1 MMPNVTRGAKIV
13 GLMTY
18 LVGPGKANEHT
29 DPHLIGGDPAIM
41 AWHDDA
47 TLSAEAARDVAR
59 QIDQPRR
66 VYGTKV
72 MVPKRAKDDDGR
84 WRTDGPRD
92 GNVWHCSLSLKA
104 DEGEI
109 TDDKWSDIADD
120 FMREM
125 GFAETGLSPAR
136 WVAVRHGLSTNG
148 NDHIHIAA
156 TCVREDGTKV
166 ALWDDWKKSQR
177 VAHALEVKYGL
188 AITEGRAAGISSRG
202 YSRAER
208 HKAEGKGGEPARL
221 TLARNT
227 RACASAA
234 VDEADFVRRVR
245 AEGMLIRPRFAAGS
259 EGVVTGYSIALVP
272 RTADGERDF
281 RARPV
286 WFGGGQ
292 LARDLTLP
300 RLRSEWPDSPANALN
315 AVAEW
320 RRAKR
325 QRPPMREPVSRTIS
339 PELIAEAVQDLGRWT
354 SYLKS
359 IPVDDR
365 AEWARAASQT
375 AGVFAAWSARTETA
389 PGPLAHAADALARG
403 AGISAHRLTPK
414 RAARVKAGG
423 AALLLMTACSP
434 TKPVVAYAVL
444 MRHLLAAISAIA
456 DASAAAGEAQR
467 ASALLTACR
476 DHVARAR
483 SMPDQHPVRPIE
495 DRVSDFP
502 LEPVLAQ
509 SERVQPPRSVVLRT
523 PGHGKC
529 DRSAQKSSGHDS
541 RQVEQTVL

>member
-1 MMPNVTRGAKIV
+1 MMPNVTRGAKIA

-29 DPHLIGGDPAIM
+29 DPHLVGGDPAIM

-72 MVPKRAKDDDGR
+72 MVPKRAKDDDGQ
-84 WRTDGPRD
+84 WRTDGLRD

-109 TDDKWSDIADD
+109 TDDKWSHIADD
-120 FMREM
+120 FMRDM
-125 GFAETGLSPAR
+125 GFAEAGLSPAR
-136 WVAVRHGLSTNG
+136 WVAVRHGPSSNG
-148 NDHIHIAA
+148 NDHVHIAA

-177 VAHALEVKYGL
+177 VAHALEVRYGL

-259 EGVVTGYSIALVP
+259 EDIVTGYSIALAP
-272 RTADGERDF
+272 RTADDKRDF
-281 RARPV
+281 GARPV

-292 LARDLTLP
+292 LAKDLTLP
-300 RLRSEWPDSPANALN
+300 RLRSEWPDSPAHALN

-325 QRPPMREPVSRTIS
+325 QRPPMRGPVNRMIS
-339 PELIAEAVQDLGRWT
+339 PELLAEAEQDLGRWT

-359 IPVDDR
+359 IPIDDR
-365 AEWARAASQT
+365 AEWSRAAGQT
-375 AGVFAAWSARTETA
+375 AGVYAAWSARTENT

-414 RAARVKAGG
+414 RAGRVKAGG
-423 AALLLMTACSP
+423 AALLLMTASSH
-434 TKPVVAYAVL
+434 TKPFVAYTVL
-444 MRHLLAAISAIA
+444 LRQLLAATSAIA
-456 DASAAAGEAQR
+456 DASAAAGETQR
-467 ASALLTACR
+467 AAALANACR
-476 DHVARAR
+476 EHLSFAQSIPEVPGGAASIDRA
-483 SMPDQHPVRPIE
+483 
-495 DRVSDFP
+495 SDFP
-502 LEPVLAQ
+502 IATNAGECN
-509 SERVQPPRSVVLRT
+509 RVTDSGQAVPRTLR
-523 PGHGKC
+523 PAA
-529 DRSAQKSSGHDS
+529 RSLGARETRGGGAV
-541 RQVEQTVL
+541 RIAAR